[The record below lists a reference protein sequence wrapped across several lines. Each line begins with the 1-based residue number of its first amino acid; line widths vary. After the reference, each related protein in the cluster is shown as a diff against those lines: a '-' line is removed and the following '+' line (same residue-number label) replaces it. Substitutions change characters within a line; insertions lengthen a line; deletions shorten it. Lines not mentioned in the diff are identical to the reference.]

1 MSIVGLI
8 CGMKQLIPV
17 GPRESAPQAAFQCG
31 VYTMFFVTGGLLW
44 WANASTGSI
53 EMIVYSSTDE

>member
-31 VYTMFFVTGGLLW
+31 VYTLFFVMGGLLW